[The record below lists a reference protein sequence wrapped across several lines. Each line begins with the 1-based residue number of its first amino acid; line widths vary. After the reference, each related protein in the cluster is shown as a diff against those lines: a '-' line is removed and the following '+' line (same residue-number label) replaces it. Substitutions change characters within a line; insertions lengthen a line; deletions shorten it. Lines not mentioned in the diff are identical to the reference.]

1 MKNGNKI
8 QFFNFDK
15 LKNIEIKPKFIS
27 KNEKFEK
34 QIAEKVEL
42 HDEKLEQLL
51 KEEKYK
57 EAIKYKEDLVLRS
70 KFNINKKENNP

>member
-1 MKNGNKI
+1 MKNSNKI
-8 QFFNFDK
+8 QFFNFDQ

-27 KNEKFEK
+27 ENEKFDK

-51 KEEKYK
+51 REEKFK
-57 EAIKYKEDLVLRS
+57 EAIKYKEDLVLKS
-70 KFNINKKENNP
+70 KFNMNKKENNL

>member
-1 MKNGNKI
+1 MKNSNKI

-15 LKNIEIKPKFIS
+15 LKNIEVKPKCIS
-27 KNEKFEK
+27 KNEKFDR

-57 EAIKYKEDLVLRS
+57 EAIKYKEDLVLKS
-70 KFNINKKENNP
+70 KFNMKK